1 MLSCSP
7 VRAFLRRKN
16 IYFRSE
22 NGSSKPSH
30 RISHFQLELDKLP
43 YVITRLKPICHRWNA
58 TSQLGKCLT
67 CCTASQRCLKP
78 HRASA
83 TPTSDP
89 PIHSQTPQDSP
100 SCTRSPLHSPF
111 QPFSFILQSLTS
123 ISKPSILLFLT
134 HTHSFFFYS
143 KAAPAWIRG
152 RWFASCKACDL
163 HRITQIN
170 SPKFILSN
178 QHTNLH

>member
-7 VRAFLRRKN
+7 VRTFLRRKN

-43 YVITRLKPICHRWNA
+43 YVITRLKPIRHRWNA
-58 TSQLGKCLT
+58 NHSWENAWHAAQPLKDASSLTEPQLPPPQT
-67 CCTASQRCLKP
+67 HPYT
-78 HRASA
+78 HRHPR
-83 TPTSDP
+83 TPP
-89 PIHSQTPQDSP
+89 AVPGVLCI
-100 SCTRSPLHSPF
+100 PLFSPF
-111 QPFSFILQSLTS
+111 LSFFKAWPAFLNL
-123 ISKPSILLFLT
+123 LLFLT